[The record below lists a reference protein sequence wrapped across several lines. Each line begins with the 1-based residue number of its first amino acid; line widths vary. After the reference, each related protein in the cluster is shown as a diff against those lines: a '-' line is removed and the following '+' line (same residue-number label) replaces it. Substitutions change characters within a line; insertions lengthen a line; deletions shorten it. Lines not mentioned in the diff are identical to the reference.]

1 MVGRAGLESSLR
13 GRYWARNRREGDRL
27 EATWANLLASLQE
40 LLVDAEGRP
49 ISLSATGF
57 HSALGQIRD
66 LLAGSDELRR
76 IAAIIVRGL
85 ADR

>member
-1 MVGRAGLESSLR
+1 MGWAESGAGNGREA
-13 GRYWARNRREGDRL
+13 DRL
-27 EATWANLLASLQE
+27 GLTWADFEALLQG

-66 LLAGSDELRR
+66 KFGGSGELRQVAELLLRELAGR
-76 IAAIIVRGL
+76 
-85 ADR
+85 